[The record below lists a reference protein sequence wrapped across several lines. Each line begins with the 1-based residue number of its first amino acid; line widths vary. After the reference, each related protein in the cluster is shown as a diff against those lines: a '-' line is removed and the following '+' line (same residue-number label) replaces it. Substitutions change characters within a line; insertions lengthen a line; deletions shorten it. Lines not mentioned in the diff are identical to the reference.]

1 MSQPAQPRITERD
14 GGIGF
19 DVVVAT
25 RASRERLGPVMG
37 EAIKVA
43 ITAAPVEG
51 KANEAIIA
59 LLARALGVHKKD
71 VRIVAGE
78 HGKRKSVRVE
88 GASRA
93 TLLALLAEER

>member
-1 MSQPAQPRITERD
+1 MSEPSQPRIVERD

-19 DVVVAT
+19 DVVVAA
-25 RASRERLGPVMG
+25 RASRERIGPAVG

-43 ITAAPVEG
+43 VTSAPVEG
-51 KANEAIIA
+51 KANEAIVA
-59 LLARALGVHKKD
+59 LLARALGVRKKD
-71 VRIVAGE
+71 VRIVSGE

-93 TLLALLAEER
+93 ALLALLATER

>member
-1 MSQPAQPRITERD
+1 MSEPAQPRIVERD
-14 GGIGF
+14 GGISF
-19 DVVVAT
+19 DVVVAA
-25 RASRERLGPVMG
+25 RASRERLGPVVG

-51 KANEAIIA
+51 KANEAIVA
-59 LLARALGVHKKD
+59 LLARKLGVRKKD

-78 HGKRKSVRVE
+78 HGKRKSVRVD

-93 TLLALLAEER
+93 TLLALLAGEG